1 MPLPKPGHNSLFSNS
16 LFIFIIRFFPSLA
29 NLLVMIWYS
38 KHLPP
43 ALYGN
48 YYHFWIQLNVIFPL
62 ACFGIHVLVITYS
75 QSFLLNLLRNIKT
88 RYFVLY
94 AFWVL
99 ALSAVFALLQCSAL
113 PVTFAIPFAF
123 ILCFSISAILES
135 FLIVFRNYAWLTV
148 INILYSAIYW
158 LIHLY
163 ILKEGFSLQ
172 AVFTY
177 LLILTALRLGIYSGI
192 VIGNMKRCEP
202 VADTGIVD
210 LAKIRSLW
218 LHLGLY
224 DVLQV
229 LFSWVDKFIISIV
242 LTASLSAIYY
252 NGSQNIPFLPLLLSA
267 AGSAVLMQLA
277 AGQKDD
283 ENRNAIKLMNQSGR
297 VLSSIVFPVFFFL
310 LFFRYE
316 FIVVIFTEKYIPAI
330 PVFLMAILVLP
341 VKAYSFTTVLQRMHK
356 GAIINTGA
364 IADLMLALAL
374 MYPLYKWLGLPGVAL
389 SFVISTYL
397 QAAFYL
403 YHAAKLLHTSPL
415 KLIPY
420 ANWLIKFIVF
430 ASLFII
436 IHYAVNL
443 YFTGKITLILGAAAM
458 VIITAVSLILELK
471 MQRQDGGI
479 K

>member
-1 MPLPKPGHNSLFSNS
+1 
-16 LFIFIIRFFPSLA
+16 
-29 NLLVMIWYS
+29 
-38 KHLPP
+38 
-43 ALYGN
+43 
-48 YYHFWIQLNVIFPL
+48 
-62 ACFGIHVLVITYS
+62 
-75 QSFLLNLLRNIKT
+75 
-88 RYFVLY
+88 
-94 AFWVL
+94 
-99 ALSAVFALLQCSAL
+99 LLQCSAL